1 MRFNSGFKGLNWRS
15 DVDIRPTMVQEAFAK
30 ISAADFRLV
39 PEGCCNGGMS
49 HIPPPSGSALL
60 SIGFRD
66 AYVWGRNLHFSFRSA
81 THPVGN
87 TWRPVKFLHKSA
99 EWLRNSHLLTK
110 EQQSGMSSVYKR
122 GGGEMWAGRT
132 NLIHH
137 PLNGGARRT
146 VQSRWRLDSQTK
158 LAKASDALLS
168 QW

>member
-110 EQQSGMSSVYKR
+110 EQQSGMSSVYKK
-122 GGGEMWAGRT
+122 GGGGWDVS
-132 NLIHH
+132 
-137 PLNGGARRT
+137 GANKFDSSST
-146 VQSRWRLDSQTK
+146 ERWRATDG
-158 LAKASDALLS
+158 AKPMAPWQPDEVS
-168 QW
+168 